1 MAYILTYNNRPITR
15 TPGANNFIRYGLE
28 DVWVPVTFQG
38 NVNIE
43 NGWDVW
49 HGYSS
54 VSDDP
59 VYYGSTYEL
68 TSYETWSN
76 KSWSGLTSFSGSN
89 VWRST
94 NNTIYLSDYNQGQYV
109 LNGSTWTTMKWS
121 GVTNPYRSGI
131 WTDGRY
137 DYYKSSKYR
146 SGSSW
151 YNKTWTWADPKP
163 EIFDVSPT
171 KCIWRDTDG
180 TVYWSHATT
189 HYVLNGSTWSAKTWL
204 GLENYQSFTGENV
217 WHDLSGR
224 TFYSK
229 GSYQYQLDSATSTWI
244 PKTWTGLTSL
254 YGTHIWNDGHNIYHT
269 YGSVTHKLT

>member
-1 MAYILTYNNRPITR
+1 MSYILTYNNRPITR
-15 TPGANNFIRYGLE
+15 TLGANNFIRYGLE

-38 NVNIE
+38 NINIE
-43 NGWDVW
+43 NGWNVW

-68 TSYETWSN
+68 TSHETWSN

-89 VWRST
+89 IWRST
-94 NNTIYLSDYNQGQYV
+94 DNKIYLSSYNDGQYV
-109 LNGSTWTTMKWS
+109 LNGSTWTTMTWS
-121 GVTNPYRSGI
+121 GVSKPYRSGI

-137 DYYKSSKYR
+137 DYYQSSKYR

-163 EIFDVSPT
+163 GTFDVTPADT
-171 KCIWRDTDG
+171 IWKDADG

-189 HYVLNGSTWSAKTWL
+189 HYVLNGSTWSKKTWI
-204 GLENYQSFTGENV
+204 GIDDVSVDGDYI

-224 TFYSK
+224 TFYSQ
-229 GSYQYQLDSATSTWI
+229 GSKQYQIDSTTSTWT
-244 PKTWTGLTSL
+244 PKTWGGLTPS
-254 YGTHIWNDGHNIYHT
+254 YGYNIWNDGHDIYYT
-269 YGSVTHKLT
+269 YNSVTYKLT

>member
-15 TPGANNFIRYGLE
+15 TQGANNFIRYGLE
-28 DVWVPVTFQG
+28 DVWIPITFLG
-38 NVNIE
+38 NINIE
-43 NGWDVW
+43 NGRNVW

-68 TSYETWSN
+68 TSHETWSN
-76 KSWSGLTSFSGSN
+76 KSWSGLTSFSGGN
-89 VWRST
+89 TWRST
-94 NNTIYLSDYNQGQYV
+94 DNKIYMSDYNQGQYV
-109 LNGSTWTTMKWS
+109 LNGSTWTTMTWS
-121 GVTNPYRSGI
+121 GVPKPYKSGI

-137 DYYKSSKYR
+137 DYYQSSKYR

-163 EIFDVSPT
+163 EIFDVATRSD
-171 KCIWRDTDG
+171 IWRDTNG

-189 HYVLNGSTWSAKTWL
+189 HYVLNDSTWSAKTWL

-244 PKTWTGLTSL
+244 PKTWAGLTSFNAMD
-254 YGTHIWNDGHNIYHT
+254 IWNDGHDVYYTVNYVT
-269 YGSVTHKLT
+269 YKLT